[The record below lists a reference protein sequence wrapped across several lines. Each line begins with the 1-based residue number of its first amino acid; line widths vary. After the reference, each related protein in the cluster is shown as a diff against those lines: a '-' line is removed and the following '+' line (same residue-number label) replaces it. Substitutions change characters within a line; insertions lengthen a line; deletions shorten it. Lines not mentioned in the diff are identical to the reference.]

1 MTHTIILLLLAVA
14 VALTACE
21 VVPIGT
27 SAKLKKYQSAYYRS
41 KHKKHRTH
49 GTHRSAATQGM
60 AVVSPEWLGEYRN
73 LEAEHG
79 DYTIPDDHRIQV
91 DQTGKIK
98 VPTSVIKHFHDLS
111 KAPTEP
117 TP

>member
-1 MTHTIILLLLAVA
+1 MLLAFA
-14 VALTACE
+14 ICAALVSCE

-27 SAKLKKYQSAYYRS
+27 TAKLKSLQRKARYHAS
-41 KHKKHRTH
+41 KKKHH
-49 GTHRSAATQGM
+49 GTHRAAASQGT
-60 AVVSPEWLGEYRN
+60 AIVSPEWLGEYRN

-91 DQTGKIK
+91 GPKGQIK
-98 VPTSVIKHFHDLS
+98 VPTAVIKHFNDLS

-117 TP
+117 TE